1 MIHRIRMILHEYEHA
16 RAIPGIP
23 LQHYS
28 DMCNLCFRRVSAMII
43 ASQRA
48 YIRATN
54 ALLSS
59 SSHLRGTIEHTRI
72 SATPHHVSLRVFVRI
87 GRMEN
92 CYSRIRRFKQ
102 EKTRDKTSSF
112 RSFRTSQTTWHRF
125 PAFAFRSK
133 QIRVKGPC
141 LLSKDD

>member
-1 MIHRIRMILHEYEHA
+1 MIHRIRCSSTSMNMRA
-16 RAIPGIP
+16 RSQDRIP

-59 SSHLRGTIEHTRI
+59 SSHLRGTIEHI
-72 SATPHHVSLRVFVRI
+72 SATLHHVSLRVFVRV

-102 EKTRDKTSSF
+102 ERTRDKTSSF
-112 RSFRTSQTTWHRF
+112 RSFHTSQTTWHRF

-133 QIRVKGPC
+133 RIRVKGLC
-141 LLSKDD
+141 LL